1 MRIKNEV
8 SNKKLLR
15 KKSKS
20 IIKKYSKEDFQSEC
34 ILQNQRDIIQVDNF
48 LKESNWYFRKLA
60 AELPLTEEQ
69 LETVLT
75 DDHWSVR
82 STAVLMNISRMS
94 ESQINRAIADENEF
108 VRGDIF
114 SCGDIINLSVH
125 QLELGIRDI
134 NHTVRSMVAEYCN
147 LNRSQIAMLLSDKK
161 WEVRRAVVRR
171 FHISVDQVLQII
183 KSEKSKKVRNA
194 LFEYL
199 QFNSSQI
206 SIVKRDVM
214 SMIENIET
222 VDFVGGIINPTVQ
235 VYSKKLAIELEEAL
249 THPDF
254 EIRSEALYLNQGKI
268 TPRQLKRAIY
278 DKFWSVVS
286 CVVITNKFLLP
297 ELLETALTSPHPY
310 VRACALKHHYL
321 SEEQVERGLADEN
334 FICRIVA
341 VNYGQLT
348 QSQISV
354 MLCDPHHEVR
364 QQVAMTCQLTDDQR
378 TQFDKDELEYQQD
391 SEKLN
396 ARFCDEEMDKFD
408 YVTQLYNIS
417 LRGPDE
423 IEVLKQEV

>member
-1 MRIKNEV
+1 MQINNEV
-8 SNKKLLR
+8 SNKKISL

-20 IIKKYSKEDFQSEC
+20 VIKKLLQADCQSEC
-34 ILQNQRDIIQVDNF
+34 ILQNQRDIIQVHNF

-60 AELPLTEEQ
+60 AELPLSDKQ
-69 LETVLT
+69 LEAALQ
-75 DDHWSVR
+75 DEHWSVR
-82 STAVLMNISRMS
+82 STAILMNISSMS
-94 ESQINRAIADENEF
+94 ELQINRAIADENEF

-125 QLELGIRDI
+125 QLELGIRDR
-134 NHTVRSMVAEYCN
+134 NHNVRSMVAEYCN

-171 FHISVDQVLQII
+171 FHISADQVLQIV

-199 QFNSSQI
+199 QFNASQI
-206 SIVKRDVM
+206 SIVKRDVR

-222 VDFVGGIINPTVQ
+222 VDFVGGVINPTVQ
-235 VYSKKLAIELEEAL
+235 VFSKKVAFELEEAL
-249 THPDF
+249 THTDF

-268 TPRQLKRAIY
+268 SPRQLKRAIDDRY
-278 DKFWSVVS
+278 WSVVS

-321 SEEQVERGLADEN
+321 SEEQVERGLSDEN

-348 QSQISV
+348 QSQISM

-378 TQFDKDELEYQQD
+378 AQFDKDELEYQQD
-391 SEKLN
+391 SEKLST
-396 ARFCDEEMDKFD
+396 RFCDEEMDKFD

-417 LRGPDE
+417 RDGPDE
-423 IEVLKQEV
+423 IMAN